1 MAFVSDME
9 AAFLDEFAAQFTI
22 PVILD
27 YQGGSE
33 PSGDYGV
40 FGITTLNKVN
50 RDFHNFFEDSSDG
63 IFKERLKQDYEVLY
77 TLSFYGNSC
86 YDNAM
91 KAQAL
96 LSTMDVRERL
106 YTNNNISI
114 IDVTSLRR
122 IPELRDT
129 GYVQRITFDLNA
141 LIGFEFISES
151 DYYDTV
157 NYISTYLDQDGTT
170 IITDTNTVSTT

>member
-9 AAFLDEFAAQFTI
+9 GAFLTELNTQFTI

-27 YQGGSE
+27 YQGGPE
-33 PSGDYGV
+33 PSGNYGV

-50 RDFHNFFEDSSDG
+50 RDNHNFYTDTSDG
-63 IFKERLKQDYEVLY
+63 VFKERMKQDYEILY
-77 TLSFYGNSC
+77 TLAFYGDDC

-96 LSTMDVRERL
+96 FSTRDVQSRFH
-106 YTNNNISI
+106 YDHDISI

-129 GYVQRITFDLNA
+129 GYIQRITFDLNA

-157 NYISTYLDQDGTT
+157 EYISTYLDQDGTT
-170 IITDTNTVSTT
+170 IITDTNTVST